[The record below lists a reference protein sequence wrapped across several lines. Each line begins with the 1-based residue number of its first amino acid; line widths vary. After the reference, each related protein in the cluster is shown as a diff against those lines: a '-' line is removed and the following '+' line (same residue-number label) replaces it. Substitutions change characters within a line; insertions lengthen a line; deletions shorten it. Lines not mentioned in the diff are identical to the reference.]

1 MSEGFECEFCGEEF
15 STERGMK
22 IHQGQKHD
30 DVEEEE
36 ESTEE
41 SQEPEENESQAFIQP
56 ENITI
61 PATHVAVFTLVLG
74 IALGFSGGTFVGLNM
89 VGDSLTFNQTADA
102 GTGDSGGDGGE
113 DQLREV
119 SMDNINLSDSP
130 SLGDENAPIKI
141 VEYSDFGCPFCA
153 EFAGFDASPR
163 IPIDRR
169 NTFEKLK
176 NQYIDTG
183 QVEFIYKDYPVDS
196 LHPNAIEAH
205 KAANCVYDIEGNAA
219 YWKYHDELYD
229 RRSSWTSSGA
239 GDTDGTF
246 RQISDD
252 LGLETSNIM
261 ECYRNSDGSEIE
273 ETRQQATLEFGRLG
287 TPTFFIGKEGGNFT
301 EISGAQSLP
310 VFEQIIS
317 RVEES

>member
-1 MSEGFECEFCGEEF
+1 MSESFECEFCGEEF
-15 STERGMK
+15 STERGLK

-41 SQEPEENESQAFIQP
+41 SQEPEENESKAFIQP

-89 VGDSLTFNQTADA
+89 IGDSFTVNQTADA
-102 GTGDSGGDGGE
+102 GTGDSGGEGEE

-119 SMDNINLSDSP
+119 SMENINLSDSP

-153 EFAGFDASPR
+153 EFSGFDASPR
-163 IPIDRR
+163 IPIDMR

-183 QVEFIYKDYPVDS
+183 QVQLIFKDYPVDS

-205 KAANCVYDIEGNAA
+205 KAAKCVYDQEGDQAF
-219 YWKYHDELYD
+219 WDYHDELYD
-229 RRSSWTSSGA
+229 RRDSWMQSGT
-239 GDTDGTF
+239 GNTEETF

-252 LGLETSNIM
+252 LGLGTSSIM
-261 ECYRNSDGSEIE
+261 ECYQNSDGSEIKE
-273 ETRQQATLEFGRLG
+273 IRQQATLELGRLG
-287 TPTFFIGKEGGNFT
+287 TPSFFIGKEGGNFT

-317 RVEES
+317 RVQE